1 MHATGNSRVVS
12 SLYVIVNYI
21 TVFFYFSHYL
31 LFLFYLFDCSSM
43 EALILHRLPLSSSLS
58 SLPSLKPKT
67 LHRNPNFRLC
77 CSSTQSE
84 TIEEGKLEYKP
95 GMFDGLFLSFFR
107 HKMVEEVGWDSEKP
121 GYDGLI
127 EVVNRLMMKGRT
139 NLETEEAAVRVLRSL
154 FPPFL
159 LELFQLLIAPLGE
172 GKVAAMMVA
181 RATALS
187 CQWLMGPC
195 AVNSVDLPDGSSCQS
210 GVLVQKCK
218 YLEESKCVGICINTC
233 KLPTQTFFNEHMGV
247 PLLMEPNFTDYSCQ
261 FKFGVSP
268 PPSADDKALH
278 EPCLDICPN
287 VARRRRLSGKNN
299 VDQCPKV

>member
-1 MHATGNSRVVS
+1 
-12 SLYVIVNYI
+12 
-21 TVFFYFSHYL
+21 
-31 LFLFYLFDCSSM
+31 M

-58 SLPSLKPKT
+58 SLPPSLKPKT

-84 TIEEGKLEYKP
+84 TTEGKLEYKP

-139 NLETEEAAVRVLRSL
+139 NLETEEAAISDAGSNQNKGSLRGTYHQSL
-154 FPPFL
+154 
-159 LELFQLLIAPLGE
+159 ECSLIVTKFYLCSE
-172 GKVAAMMVA
+172 A

-195 AVNSVDLPDGSSCQS
+195 TVNSVDLPDGSACQS

-233 KLPTQTFFNEHMGV
+233 KLPTQTFFKEHMGV

-278 EPCLDICPN
+278 EPCLEICPN
-287 VARRRRLSGKNN
+287 VARRRGLSGKNN